1 MKFSREFA
9 FLCDRKGNFF
19 NLYEKEYG
27 YVFSFTFFL
36 EMGFDTASNPD
47 KHKRA
52 VNVSHLLP
60 HPT

>member
-1 MKFSREFA
+1 MKFLENLLFYA
-9 FLCDRKGNFF
+9 TGKVIFLTYMKRNMDVFF
-19 NLYEKEYG
+19 LLP
-27 YVFSFTFFL
+27 FFL

-47 KHKRA
+47 KHKKA